1 MVGKLTAVL
10 IRKQAEA
17 YRSQGLHEEAFALY
31 DELLSSSPN
40 IDEPLKSD
48 IQSQMDDIAE
58 EMEAFSDHKNNQS
71 LSSKEMKLLKD
82 GWENCTS
89 SADILI
95 SAQGLCQIGA
105 YQDALIEFGKLLK
118 DGIAPDS
125 VKGLAIKCFTNLY
138 DYKKLP
144 IAVDKW
150 LFNIYSEGKK
160 VLAVHLLFI
169 KELSEHSDKN
179 YALQYCRYIQSK
191 PSLPDKLMKRL
202 DAAGDKYKAA
212 IKEGE
217 TDPKSNPNLKS
228 IPKTA
233 PTPDNG
239 TKAVSDEHPTDT
251 KKLEISLDPG
261 TDDEPIE
268 TDNDILE
275 KLLAEQPEQPE
286 QPEDLFCEELQES
299 DAETKKSQRKFLKLN
314 PFKWFGRIFG
324 FIFHK
329 KNNSS
334 QS

>member
-58 EMEAFSDHKNNQS
+58 EMEAFSSHKNNQS

-105 YQDALIEFGKLLK
+105 HQDALIEFGKLLK
-118 DGIAPDS
+118 AGIAPDN
-125 VKGLAIKCFTNLY
+125 VKGLAVKCFTNLY
-138 DYKKLP
+138 DHEKLP

-150 LFNIYSEGKK
+150 LGNIYPEGKK

-169 KELSEHSDKN
+169 KELSRHSDKG
-179 YALQYCRYIQSK
+179 YAFRYCRYIRSK

-202 DAAGDKYKAA
+202 DAAGAKYKAA
-212 IKEGE
+212 IRERE
-217 TDPKSNPNLKS
+217 THPNSKLNSKP
-228 IPKTA
+228 IPKA
-233 PTPDNG
+233 AHNPDNG
-239 TKAVSDEHPTDT
+239 TKAASDERTTDT
-251 KKLEISLDPG
+251 KKPEISTEPS
-261 TDDEPIE
+261 TNDESIE
-268 TDNDILE
+268 TDSDTFQKLLTEQTE
-275 KLLAEQPEQPE
+275 KLFRDDPPI
-286 QPEDLFCEELQES
+286 S
-299 DAETKKSQRKFLKLN
+299 DAKIKKSQRKYLKINL
-314 PFKWFGRIFG
+314 FGWFGRIFG
-324 FIFHK
+324 FLFHN

-334 QS
+334 QSS